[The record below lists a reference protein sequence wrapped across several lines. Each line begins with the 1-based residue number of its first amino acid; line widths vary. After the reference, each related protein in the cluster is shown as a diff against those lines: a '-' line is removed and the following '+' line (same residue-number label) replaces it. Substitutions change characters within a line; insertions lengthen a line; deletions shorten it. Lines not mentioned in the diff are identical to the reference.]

1 MVDKYRLRA
10 FFYALIMLD
19 FKYKEMYSLGS
30 ATSELLKNMC
40 MHQDH
45 WLSRIQ
51 GDYTGDSHE
60 FRLNGA
66 GLKMYWKVDR
76 QSDGFKCRIGG
87 DQAKDYSLFVAEANQ
102 LIEMYGYKRN

>member
-30 ATSELLKNMC
+30 ATSELLKYMC
-40 MHQDH
+40 MHQDR
-45 WLSRIQ
+45 WLARIH

-66 GLKMYWKVDR
+66 GLKMYWLVDR
-76 QSDGFKCRIGG
+76 NDNGFQCRIGG
-87 DQAKDYSLFVAEANQ
+87 DQAKDYPLFVSEAEQ
-102 LIEMYGYKRN
+102 LIKMYGYQRR